1 MKRQLTS
8 ILLFSALLVGGASTF
23 VSCTDHESDSAYNTS
38 ISLADAIAKQK
49 AELTKLNSDLEK
61 SMMPIRRLFL
71 IVLRKMRML

>member
-38 ISLADAIAKQK
+38 ISLADAIKQQENKMDK
-49 AELTKLNSDLEK
+49 ANE
-61 SMMPIRRLFL
+61 
-71 IVLRKMRML
+71 

>member
-38 ISLADAIAKQK
+38 VSLADAIAKQK
-49 AELTKLNSDLEK
+49 SELTRLNAWLGKLKGGAPLNWQ
-61 SMMPIRRLFL
+61 ML
-71 IVLRKMRML
+71 IVGSY